1 MHTNKIIIGIIQYN
15 HSIEYWNVIVKS
27 NISWEDPP
35 ISASFSN
42 RNPPSKKS
50 HLHLSARQMILQH
63 TGLLFAND
71 FIMNHKK
78 VAINALEIEFDSESE
93 SSETNHKSH
102 QRSTL
107 KIHLMVSKWKIF
119 MIHFLN
125 ALNID
130 LAEFIYTWT
139 LCGWKYDRKSENAP
153 VGLSSLLWA

>member
-119 MIHFLN
+119 MIHFFKCFEQMHWRGWIHLYLN
-125 ALNID
+125 VYCLKIGPKVQ
-130 LAEFIYTWT
+130 LTCL
-139 LCGWKYDRKSENAP
+139 LCFQ
-153 VGLSSLLWA
+153 V

>member
-27 NISWEDPP
+27 NISWEDPLP
-35 ISASFSN
+35 
-42 RNPPSKKS
+42 PPSQIAIRRKRAICTCAS
-50 HLHLSARQMILQH
+50 QTNDFATHWAF
-63 TGLLFAND
+63 FAND

-119 MIHFLN
+119 MIHFFKCFEQMHWRGWIHLYLN
-125 ALNID
+125 VYCLKIGPKVQ
-130 LAEFIYTWT
+130 LTCL
-139 LCGWKYDRKSENAP
+139 LCFQ
-153 VGLSSLLWA
+153 V